1 MCIMGDTQP
10 PFLTSITV
18 VTGKAD
24 RASCPS
30 GTNQSVDLNTGL
42 NTGDTVYVC
51 TTYTHE
57 SRAPTLVKD
66 AIPVVGAIAACPLNY
81 AKIPG
86 DLNSGVL
93 NAPTVSLC
101 VLSKTTKPD
110 AKPSLQQARV
120 PFGKMGYPWFSQAKL
135 SRCRHRHLRY
145 RHLHRLQVY
154 DPAAKCGP
162 HPKPH
167 THPSRPCCDPQRR
180 LQPQAA
186 SRYGGFRL
194 QGIQWL

>member
-24 RASCPS
+24 RASCPA

-51 TTYTHE
+51 TTYTRE
-57 SRAPTLVKD
+57 SLAANLVKD
-66 AIPVVGAIAACPLNY
+66 IIPVVGAIAACPVNY

-101 VLSKTTKPD
+101 VLSKTLGRNAFTLTFRVSSDNSKSLALAGVAFSLP
-110 AKPSLQQARV
+110 PSPPAIQA
-120 PFGKMGYPWFSQAKL
+120 PPP
-135 SRCRHRHLRY
+135 
-145 RHLHRLQVY
+145 
-154 DPAAKCGP
+154 PA
-162 HPKPH
+162 
-167 THPSRPCCDPQRR
+167 
-180 LQPQAA
+180 
-186 SRYGGFRL
+186 
-194 QGIQWL
+194 GI